1 MYKERKEKIE
11 TIVIVFAIIISLL
24 GIAGCIIPALPGP
37 PLNFISLLL
46 LKIIKPESFSWMFIL
61 IWGIIVIMV
70 TVLDYLLPIFGAKKF
85 NASKQGIWGSVI
97 GMLIGIYF
105 FPPLGMI
112 LGLLIGAVAGELIAG
127 KQNSQALK
135 VGLVTFVSNLIM
147 IFVKLIVSGI
157 ITFYLLLKS
166 SNVLFN

>member
-46 LKIIKPESFSWMFIL
+46 LKIINPESLSWIFIL
-61 IWGIIVIMV
+61 IWAIIVIIV
-70 TVLDYLLPIFGAKKF
+70 TVLDYLLPILGAKKF

-112 LGLLIGAVAGELIAG
+112 LGLLIGAAAGELIAG

-135 VGLVTFVSNLIM
+135 VGLVTFVSSLIM
-147 IFVKLIVSGI
+147 TFVKLIVSGI

-166 SNVLFN
+166 ANVLFN